1 MEFLNISDIKLKV
14 TLTADEA
21 ARYGVDKYDDGRY
34 GAKIRQSVREIL
46 AEAERECGFTVGSE
60 RILVQ
65 IYPLPSGV
73 CELLVTRLSYV
84 GRKDAAALSSA
95 DGVALM
101 EHKRGIYRFPDA
113 ETLRLAVSA
122 VGKTDTAAD
131 LYRDDYGRCY
141 ICVDEEL
148 TDGISD
154 FEVFIEFGERLS
166 ALPIGVIA
174 EYGTLL
180 AKDNALGYVLSHM
193 PREELE

>member
-1 MEFLNISDIKLKV
+1 MKLKV
-14 TLTADEA
+14 TLSAEEA
-21 ARYGVDKYDDGRY
+21 ARYGVDKYNDGRY
-34 GAKIRQSVREIL
+34 GARIRQSVREIL
-46 AEAERECGFTVGSE
+46 AAAERECGFTVGSE

-73 CELLVTRLSYV
+73 CELLVTRLSNV
-84 GRKDAAALSSA
+84 ASRDAAALSSA
-95 DGVALM
+95 DGVALL
-101 EHKRGIYRFPDA
+101 EHKRGIYRFPD
-113 ETLRLAVSA
+113 TSVLRAAVDA
-122 VGKTDTAAD
+122 VGRTDTKAD
-131 LYRDDYGRCY
+131 LYRDDLGRCY

-154 FEVFIEFGERLS
+154 FEIFIEFGERLS

-180 AKDNALGYVLSHM
+180 AKDNALEYVLAHM